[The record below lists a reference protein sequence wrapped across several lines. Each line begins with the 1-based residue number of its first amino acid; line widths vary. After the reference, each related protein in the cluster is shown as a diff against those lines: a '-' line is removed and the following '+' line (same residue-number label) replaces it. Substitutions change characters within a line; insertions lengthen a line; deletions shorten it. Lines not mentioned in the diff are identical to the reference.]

1 MINKYVQFIDRIN
14 SWVFNFIAIVFGIVT
29 LLTIYQ
35 VFARY
40 VLKSPLVWSEAIV
53 RYSMVWV
60 VLLGT
65 AIALRKGMLISVEV
79 LLFLVS
85 KKIKK
90 ILQVLI
96 MLVNIVFLVLLVKYG
111 LDIMSS
117 LAHQKTGSI
126 NIPVSWIYA
135 AIPAGSFLGLLNCTV
150 ILIELFTKKNEEG
163 QEDGGTVIH

>member
-1 MINKYVQFIDRIN
+1 MISKYVKFIDRIN
-14 SWVFNFIAIVFGIVT
+14 SWVFNIIAVVFGLVT

-40 VLKSPLVWSEAIV
+40 VLKNPLVWSEAIV
-53 RYSMVWV
+53 RYAMVWI

-65 AIALRKGMLISVEV
+65 AIALRKGLLISVEV

-85 KKIKK
+85 KKIKL
-90 ILQVLI
+90 ILQILI
-96 MLVNIVFLVLLVKYG
+96 TLVNLVFLILLVKYG
-111 LDIMSS
+111 LEIMSS

-135 AIPAGSFLGLLNCTV
+135 AIPVGSILALLNCTV
-150 ILIELFTKKNEEG
+150 ILIELFTKKGEEG
-163 QEDGGTVIH
+163 QQDGGTIIH